1 MCAELTASC
10 MSTGQ
15 PRYYLLLTGIHR
27 FLAPL
32 FTSIANLLGT
42 STPPTAMIQLKPGI
56 PPASLSKPSHSAARR
71 KNRMERKKNGGL
83 RFKRVFSDPAIAP
96 FDQIEW
102 GRRTAEITDDGGRV
116 IFKQEDIEVPKNWS
130 ALATK
135 IAVSKYFYGDIAN
148 GTDPYKGGRETSVRQ
163 LIHRVTRT
171 ITDCGIADSYFA
183 DAEAAETFYDELTWL
198 CLNQHGA
205 FNSPVW
211 FNVGLYHQYGVG
223 KGAGAG
229 NYFYN
234 SETGEAERATSQYEY
249 PQGSAC
255 FIQSVGDTMED
266 IMRLATSEAMLF
278 KFGSGTGTD
287 LSSLRSTRE
296 KLSGGGKPSGPLS
309 FLKVYD
315 KIANVVKSGGK
326 TRRAAKMNTL
336 KDWHPDIEE
345 FIDAKQNEEKK
356 AWALIEQ
363 GYDGSYN
370 GDAYGSVMYQ
380 NENLSVRVSDEFMNA
395 AVDGREWVTKNVRDG
410 SPCDK
415 KDARGL
421 LRKIAEGTYICG
433 DPGMQFDSTIHKWH
447 TCKGTGRQN
456 STNPCSEYLFPDNT
470 ACNLASLN
478 LMKFKG
484 EDEVFDVERF
494 KAAVRLFITAQEILV
509 DNASYPIKEI
519 AENSHIFRTL
529 GLGYAN
535 LGSLIMSYGYGYD
548 TVEGRAL
555 CGAIT
560 AIMTGEAYEQSALLA
575 KTMGPF
581 PGYREARC
589 SGVSKPAAKDNVASM
604 LEVIELHREAVE
616 EIPDVEEFGYLKK
629 EATRAWDRA
638 TDLGKRHGYRNA
650 QVTVLAPTGTISF
663 LMDCD
668 TTGIEPDIA
677 LVKYKLLAGGGMLK
691 IVNQT
696 IRPALEHLGYAED
709 EIARSIEHVDLFDT
723 IEDATPGADHSAV
736 LAGRAE
742 AGRFY
747 PTPLRAEHLPIFD
760 CAFRAHLGERS
771 LHYMAHLR
779 MMAAAQ
785 PFLSGAISKT
795 VNMPENAT
803 VDDIMNTYV
812 EGWRLGLKSIAIYR
826 DGSKRSAPL
835 NTRKTRDMGAFD
847 GAMDVIAKPEELQKL
862 ILELEEEIAMLRSR
876 LDQPIRHRM
885 PDTRMSL
892 THRFEIAGHEGYITV
907 GLYEDGQPGE
917 LLITMWKEGSTIGG
931 LMDTVGT
938 LTSIA
943 LQYGVPLESLV
954 KKFAYQR
961 FEPSGFTKNPDI
973 RNATS
978 ITDYVF
984 RYLGCQFIKGYK
996 EATSPNRAQPEFP
1009 LKEIA
1014 EMEKKAINRPV
1025 AELPRTAEK
1034 ELIDVITSHSPGEG
1048 NPKVITTGYTYADR
1062 VKEALG
1068 NMFMDIV
1075 CSHCGSD
1082 KVIRAGACGVCTE
1095 CGTSQGCS

>member
-1 MCAELTASC
+1 
-10 MSTGQ
+10 
-15 PRYYLLLTGIHR
+15 
-27 FLAPL
+27 
-32 FTSIANLLGT
+32 
-42 STPPTAMIQLKPGI
+42 MIQLKAGI
-56 PPASLSKPSHSAARR
+56 PGSQFNKGNKPNARS
-71 KNRMERKKNGGL
+71 RMRRTSGKERSGL
-83 RFKRVFSDPAIAP
+83 RFKRVFSDAKCAP
-96 FDQIEW
+96 FDEVEW
-102 GRRTAEITDDGGRV
+102 ELRTAEITDDSGKI
-116 IFKQEDIEVPKNWS
+116 IFKQEDIEVPASWS
-130 ALATK
+130 ELATK

-148 GTDPYKGGRETSVRQ
+148 GTDPAKGGRETSVRQ

-171 ITDCGIADSYFA
+171 IADWGLLDGYFA
-183 DAEAAETFYDELTWL
+183 DAQMADLFYAELTWL
-198 CLNQHGA
+198 CLNQYGA

-211 FNVGLYHQYGVG
+211 FNVGLYQQYGIG
-223 KGAGAG
+223 TGAGEG

-234 SETGEAERATSQYEY
+234 RETGKADRAATQYEY

-255 FIQSVGDTMED
+255 FIQSVDDTMED

-278 KFGSGTGTD
+278 KYGSGTGSD

-315 KIANVVKSGGK
+315 QVANVVKSGGK

-345 FIDAKQNEEKK
+345 FIDAKQKEERK

-380 NENLSVRVSDEFMNA
+380 NENLSVRVSNEFMHA
-395 AVDGREWVTKNVRDG
+395 ALNGEEWWTRRVRDG
-410 SPCDK
+410 SPCER
-415 KDARGL
+415 KDARTL
-421 LRKIAEGTYICG
+421 LHKIAQGTYICG

-447 TCKGTGRQN
+447 TCKGTDRQN
-456 STNPCSEYLFPDNT
+456 STNPCSEYLFLDNT

-478 LMKFKG
+478 LMKFKTADG
-484 EDEVFDVERF
+484 EFDVDRF
-494 KAAVRLFITAQEILV
+494 KAAVRIFITAQEIIV
-509 DNASYPIKEI
+509 DSASYPIKEI

-535 LGSLIMSYGYGYD
+535 LGSLVMSYGYGYD
-548 TVEGRAL
+548 SVEGRAL
-555 CGAIT
+555 CGAVT

-581 PGYREARC
+581 PGYRDARC
-589 SGVSKPAAKDNVASM
+589 SGVSKPVAKDNVASM
-604 LEVIELHREAVE
+604 LEVIDLHRAAVD
-616 EIPDVEEFGYLKK
+616 EIPDAEEFAYLKK
-629 EATRAWDRA
+629 EAAHAWNRAA
-638 TDLGKRHGYRNA
+638 DLGKRHGYRNA

-696 IRPALEHLGYAED
+696 IRPALEHLGYDED
-709 EIARSIEHVDLFDT
+709 EIASIVEHVDLFDT
-723 IEDATPGADHSAV
+723 IEDARPGADHAAV

-742 AGRFY
+742 AGRLY

-771 LHYMAHLR
+771 LHYLAHLR

-795 VNMPENAT
+795 VNMPESAT
-803 VDDIMNTYV
+803 IDDIMNTYV

-835 NTRKTRDMGAFD
+835 NTKKTRDMGFD
-847 GAMDVIAKPEELQKL
+847 SAMDATAEPEDLQKR
-862 ILELEEEIAMLRSR
+862 ILELEEEIAMLRTR

-917 LLITMWKEGSTIGG
+917 LFITMSKEGSTIGG

-996 EATSPNRAQPEFP
+996 EATSPNRAQSEFP

-1014 EMEKKAINRPV
+1014 EMEKKAVNRPV
-1025 AELPRTAEK
+1025 AELPRTAER
-1034 ELIDVITSHSPGEG
+1034 ELIDVITNDSPGEG
-1048 NPKVITTGYTYADR
+1048 SPKIISSGYTHAER

>member
-1 MCAELTASC
+1 
-10 MSTGQ
+10 
-15 PRYYLLLTGIHR
+15 
-27 FLAPL
+27 
-32 FTSIANLLGT
+32 
-42 STPPTAMIQLKPGI
+42 MIQLKRGI
-56 PPASLSKPSHSAARR
+56 PPASLSQPRTSAKRQKNKPV
-71 KNRMERKKNGGL
+71 ERTNTGL
-83 RFKRVFSDPAIAP
+83 QFERVFSDASIAP
-96 FDQIEW
+96 LNQIAWEQ
-102 GRRTAEITDDGGRV
+102 RIAEITDDSGKI
-116 IFKQEDIEVPKNWS
+116 IFKQENIEVPKSWS

-135 IAVSKYFYGDIAN
+135 IAVSKYFYGDIGN
-148 GTDPYKGGRETSVRQ
+148 GTDPHKGGRETSVRQ

-171 ITDCGIADSYFA
+171 IADWGMADGYFA
-183 DAEAAETFYDELTWL
+183 DAEAAEIFYDELTWL

-211 FNVGLYHQYGVG
+211 FNVGLYHQYGIG

-234 SETGEAERATSQYEY
+234 RETGKGERAASQYEY

-255 FIQSVGDTMED
+255 FIQSVDDTMED
-266 IMRLATSEAMLF
+266 IMQLATSEAMLF
-278 KFGSGTGTD
+278 KYGSGTGTD

-315 KIANVVKSGGK
+315 QVANVVKSGGK

-345 FIDAKQNEEKK
+345 FIDAKQKEEKK

-380 NENLSVRVSDEFMNA
+380 NENLSVRVSDEFMDA
-395 AVDGREWVTKNVRDG
+395 ALEGREWWTRRVRDG
-410 SPCDK
+410 KPCEC
-415 KDARGL
+415 KDARTL
-421 LRKIAEGTYICG
+421 LRKIAEGTHVCG

-447 TCKGTGRQN
+447 TCKGTDRQN
-456 STNPCSEYLFPDNT
+456 STNPCSEYLFLDNT

-478 LMKFKG
+478 LMKFKSPDG
-484 EDEVFDVERF
+484 DFDVERF
-494 KAAVRLFITAQEILV
+494 KAAVRIFITAQEILV

-535 LGSLIMSYGYGYD
+535 LGSLVMSYGFGYD
-548 TVEGRAL
+548 SVEGRAL

-560 AIMTGEAYEQSALLA
+560 AIMTGEAYEQSARLA
-575 KTMGPF
+575 QAIGPF
-581 PGYREARC
+581 PGYHDARA
-589 SGVSKPAAKDNVASM
+589 SGVPKPVAKDNVASM
-604 LEVIELHREAVE
+604 LEVIELHRCAVREISDAKEFAHLKEEAAKV
-616 EIPDVEEFGYLKK
+616 
-629 EATRAWDRA
+629 WDSA
-638 TDLGKRHGYRNA
+638 AELGKQYGYRNA

-696 IRPALEHLGYAED
+696 VKPALEKLGYNSD
-709 EIARSIEHVDLFDT
+709 EIERIIAHIDAFDT
-723 IEDATPGADHSAV
+723 IENVTDTDGSTISSGLKP
-736 LAGRAE
+736 
-742 AGRFY
+742 
-747 PTPLRAEHLPIFD
+747 EHLSIFD
-760 CAFRAHLGERS
+760 SAFKPFKGERS
-771 LHYMAHLR
+771 LSYMAHLR

-795 VNMPENAT
+795 VNMPEAAT

-835 NTRKTRDMGAFD
+835 NTRKTKDMGA
-847 GAMDVIAKPEELQKL
+847 AEDVGVALDIAVERGEFEKR
-862 ILELEEEIAMLRSR
+862 ILELEEELALVRCR

-917 LLITMWKEGSTIGG
+917 LFITMSKEGSTIGG

-943 LQYGVPLESLV
+943 LQYGVPLESLA

-973 RNATS
+973 RHATS

-984 RYLGCQFIKGYK
+984 RWLACQFIKGYK
-996 EATSPNRAQPEFP
+996 EATSPTRGQTELP
-1009 LKEIA
+1009 LKEIP
-1014 EMEKKAINRPV
+1014 EMEKKALNRPV
-1025 AELPRTAEK
+1025 SDLARTGEK
-1034 ELIDVITSHSPGEG
+1034 ELIDVITNNSPNEGSLEMGGNGSSHAE
-1048 NPKVITTGYTYADR
+1048 R
-1062 VKEALG
+1062 VKAALG

>member
-1 MCAELTASC
+1 
-10 MSTGQ
+10 
-15 PRYYLLLTGIHR
+15 
-27 FLAPL
+27 
-32 FTSIANLLGT
+32 
-42 STPPTAMIQLKPGI
+42 MIQLKPGLQ
-56 PPASLSKPSHSAARR
+56 PATLAKHRKSLARRPKTAAR
-71 KNRMERKKNGGL
+71 KKKRAL
-83 RFKRVFSDPAIAP
+83 RFERVFSDPAVEP
-96 FDQIEW
+96 FAQMEW
-102 GRRTAEITDDGGRV
+102 ERRTAEITDDSGKV
-116 IFKQEDIEVPKNWS
+116 IFKQENIEVPKSWS
-130 ALATK
+130 PLATK

-148 GTDPYKGGRETSVRQ
+148 GTDPHKGGRETSVRQ

-171 ITDCGIADSYFA
+171 ITDCGLTDGYFA
-183 DAEAAETFYDELTWL
+183 DAKTAEIFYQELTWL
-198 CLNQHGA
+198 CANQYGA

-211 FNVGLYHQYGVG
+211 FNVGLYHQYGIG
-223 KGAGAG
+223 KDAGEG

-234 SETGEAERATSQYEY
+234 RETKQAERAATQYEY

-255 FIQSVGDTMED
+255 FIQSVEDTMED
-266 IMRLATSEAMLF
+266 IMRLAMSEAMLF
-278 KFGSGTGTD
+278 KYGSGTGTD

-315 KIANVVKSGGK
+315 QVANVVKSGGK

-345 FIDAKQNEEKK
+345 FIDAKQKEERK

-395 AVDGREWVTKNVRDG
+395 AIEDREWWTRRVRDG
-410 SPCDK
+410 SPCDR
-415 KDARGL
+415 KDARNL
-421 LRKIAEGTYICG
+421 LRKIAEGTHICG
-433 DPGMQFDSTIHKWH
+433 DPGMQFDTTIHKWH

-456 STNPCSEYLFPDNT
+456 STNPCSEYLFLDNT

-478 LMKFKG
+478 LMKFKR
-484 EDEVFDVERF
+484 EDGAFDVERF
-494 KAAVRLFITAQEILV
+494 KAAVRVFIAAQEIIV

-548 TVEGRAL
+548 SVEGRAI

-560 AIMTGEAYEQSALLA
+560 AIMTGEAYAESARMA
-575 KTMGPF
+575 TAMGPF
-581 PGYREARC
+581 PGYRDARA
-589 SGVSKPAAKDNVASM
+589 SGVLKPVAKDNVASM
-604 LEVIELHREAVE
+604 LEVMEQHRCAVR
-616 EIPDVEEFGYLKK
+616 EIPDNEEFGYLKE
-629 EATRAWDRA
+629 EAAKVWDNA
-638 TDLGKRHGYRNA
+638 VELGQEYGYRNA

-696 IRPALEHLGYAED
+696 VRPALEKLGYNSE
-709 EIARSIEHVDLFDT
+709 EIERIIAHIDSFDT
-723 IEDATPGADHSAV
+723 IEDVTDSDGSIITSGLKP
-736 LAGRAE
+736 
-742 AGRFY
+742 
-747 PTPLRAEHLPIFD
+747 EHLPIFD
-760 CAFRAHLGERS
+760 CAFKPFKGERS
-771 LHYMAHLR
+771 LGYMGHLR

-795 VNMPENAT
+795 VNMPESAT
-803 VDDIMNTYV
+803 VDEIMNTYV
-812 EGWRLGLKSIAIYR
+812 EGWRLGLKAIAIYR

-835 NTRKTRDMGAFD
+835 NTRKTKDMGGSTENGPSD
-847 GAMDVIAKPEELQKL
+847 RELL
-862 ILELEEEIAMLRSR
+862 TGRIVELDEEISKLRCQ
-876 LDQPIRHRM
+876 LNQPVRHRM
-885 PDTRMSL
+885 SDTRMSL
-892 THRFEIAGHEGYITV
+892 THKFEIAGHEGYITV

-917 LLITMWKEGSTIGG
+917 LFIQMSKEGSTIGG
-931 LMDTVGT
+931 LMDTVAT
-938 LTSIA
+938 LTSMA

-973 RNATS
+973 RNASS

-984 RYLGCQFIKGYK
+984 RWLGCQFIKGYK
-996 EATSPNRAQPEFP
+996 EATSPGRGHPELP

-1014 EMEKKAINRPV
+1014 DMEKKAVNRPV
-1025 AELPRTAEK
+1025 ADLSRTGDK
-1034 ELIDVITSHSPGEG
+1034 ELIDVITQHTPNEG
-1048 NPKVITTGYTYADR
+1048 NPSGSTNGGRTHAER
-1062 VKEALG
+1062 VTEALG
-1068 NMFMDIV
+1068 NMFMDIT
-1075 CSHCGSD
+1075 CSHCGSN

>member
-1 MCAELTASC
+1 
-10 MSTGQ
+10 
-15 PRYYLLLTGIHR
+15 
-27 FLAPL
+27 
-32 FTSIANLLGT
+32 
-42 STPPTAMIQLKPGI
+42 MIQLKSGI
-56 PPASLSKPSHSAARR
+56 PPASLERSPKPTERR
-71 KNRMERKKNGGL
+71 KIEPEKTKNAGL
-83 RFKRVFSDPAIAP
+83 RFERMFSDAAVAP

-102 GRRTAEITDDGGRV
+102 ERRTAEINDDSGKV
-116 IFKQEDIEVPKNWS
+116 IFKQEDIEVPKSWS

-171 ITDCGIADSYFA
+171 ITDWGIADGYFA
-183 DAEAAETFYDELTWL
+183 DAEAAEIFYDELTWL

-234 SETGEAERATSQYEY
+234 RETGKSERAPSQYEY

-255 FIQSVGDTMED
+255 FIQRVDDTMED
-266 IMRLATSEAMLF
+266 IMRLAMSEAMLF
-278 KFGSGTGTD
+278 KYGSGTGTD

-315 KIANVVKSGGK
+315 QVANVVKSGGK

-345 FIDAKQNEEKK
+345 FIDAKQKEEKK

-380 NENLSVRVSDEFMNA
+380 NENVSVRVSDEFMEA
-395 AVDGREWVTKNVRDG
+395 ALEGREWWTRRVTD
-410 SPCDK
+410 SQPCEK
-415 KDARGL
+415 KEARSL
-421 LRKIAEGTYICG
+421 LRKIAEGTWVCG
-433 DPGMQFDSTIHKWH
+433 DPGMQFDTTIHKWH

-456 STNPCSEYLFPDNT
+456 STNPCSEYLFLDNT

-478 LMKFKG
+478 LMKFKTADG
-484 EDEVFDVERF
+484 DFDVERF
-494 KAAVRLFITAQEILV
+494 KAAVRIFITAQEIIV

-535 LGSLIMSYGYGYD
+535 VGSLIMSYGYGYD
-548 TVEGRAL
+548 SVEGRAL
-555 CGAIT
+555 CGAVT
-560 AIMTGEAYEQSALLA
+560 AIMTGEAYEQSARMARAL
-575 KTMGPF
+575 GPF
-581 PGYREARC
+581 PGYQDSRA
-589 SGVSKPAAKDNVASM
+589 SGVPKPVEKDNVASM
-604 LEVIELHREAVE
+604 LEVIELHRCAVREISDAKEFAHLKEEAAKV
-616 EIPDVEEFGYLKK
+616 
-629 EATRAWDRA
+629 WDSA
-638 TDLGKRHGYRNA
+638 AELGKRYGYRNA

-696 IRPALEHLGYAED
+696 VKPALEKLGYNAE
-709 EIARSIEHVDLFDT
+709 EIERIIAHIDAFDT
-723 IEDATPGADHSAV
+723 IEDVTDTDGSKISSGLKP
-736 LAGRAE
+736 
-742 AGRFY
+742 
-747 PTPLRAEHLPIFD
+747 EHLSIFD
-760 CAFRAHLGERS
+760 CAFKPFRGERS
-771 LHYMAHLR
+771 LSYMAHLR

-795 VNMPENAT
+795 VNMPEAAT

-812 EGWRLGLKSIAIYR
+812 EGWQLGLKSIAIYR

-835 NTRKTRDMGAFD
+835 NTRKTKDMGTVAD
-847 GAMDVIAKPEELQKL
+847 IGPEVDALQKR
-862 ILELEEEIAMLRSR
+862 ILQLEQELATLRSQ
-876 LDQPIRHRM
+876 LDQPVRHRM
-885 PDTRMSL
+885 PDTRTSL

-917 LLITMWKEGSTIGG
+917 LFITMSKEGSTIGG

-973 RNATS
+973 RHATS

-984 RYLGCQFIKGYK
+984 RWLACQFIKGYK
-996 EATSPNRAQPEFP
+996 EATAPNRAQPDLP
-1009 LKEIA
+1009 LKEIV
-1014 EMEKKAINRPV
+1014 ELEKKSVNRPV
-1025 AELPRTAEK
+1025 TDLARTGEK
-1034 ELIDVITSHSPGEG
+1034 EVIDVITNKSG
-1048 NPKVITTGYTYADR
+1048 NDPATSGQTGNGSGNSDR
-1062 VKEALG
+1062 VMVALG
-1068 NMFMDIV
+1068 SIFMGIT
-1075 CSHCGSD
+1075 CSVCGSD
-1082 KVIRAGACGVCTE
+1082 KVIRAGACGVCIE

>member
-1 MCAELTASC
+1 
-10 MSTGQ
+10 
-15 PRYYLLLTGIHR
+15 
-27 FLAPL
+27 
-32 FTSIANLLGT
+32 
-42 STPPTAMIQLKPGI
+42 MIQLRPGI
-56 PPASLSKPSHSAARR
+56 APASLRKPHKSTEHR
-71 KNRMERKKNGGL
+71 KNRAAKKKNAGL
-83 RFKRVFSDPAIAP
+83 HFEHVFSEAAISP

-102 GRRTAEITDDGGRV
+102 ERRTAEITDDSGKV
-116 IFKQEDIEVPKNWS
+116 IFKQDNVEVPKNWS

-135 IAVSKYFYGDIAN
+135 IAVSKYFYGDIGN
-148 GTDPYKGGRETSVRQ
+148 GTDPHQGGRETSVRQ

-171 ITDCGIADSYFA
+171 IADWGMADGYFA
-183 DAEAAETFYDELTWL
+183 DAEAAEIFYDELTWL

-211 FNVGLYHQYGVG
+211 FNVGLYHQYGIG
-223 KGAGAG
+223 QGAGAG

-234 SETGEAERATSQYEY
+234 RATGEAERATTQYEY

-255 FIQSVGDTMED
+255 FIQSVDDTMEG
-266 IMRLATSEAMLF
+266 IMELAMSEAMLF
-278 KFGSGTGTD
+278 KYGSGTGTD

-309 FLKVYD
+309 FLRVYD
-315 KIANVVKSGGK
+315 QIANVVKSGGK

-345 FIDAKQNEEKK
+345 FIDAKQKEEKK

-380 NENLSVRVSDEFMNA
+380 NENLSVRVSDEFMDA
-395 AVDGREWVTKNVRDG
+395 ALEAREWWTRRVTDGRSCERKE
-410 SPCDK
+410 
-415 KDARGL
+415 ARAL
-421 LRKIAEGTYICG
+421 LRKIAEGTHVCG

-456 STNPCSEYLFPDNT
+456 STNPCSEYLFLDNT

-478 LMKFKG
+478 LLKFKTADG
-484 EDEVFDVERF
+484 AFDVDRF
-494 KAAVRLFITAQEILV
+494 KAAVRIFITAQEIVV

-548 TVEGRAL
+548 SVEGRAL
-555 CGAIT
+555 CGAVT
-560 AIMTGEAYEQSALLA
+560 AIMTGEAYDQSARLSQA
-575 KTMGPF
+575 MGPF
-581 PGYREARC
+581 PGYHDARC
-589 SGVSKPAAKDNVASM
+589 SGVAKPVAKNNVDSM
-604 LEVIELHREAVE
+604 LEVIDLHRCAVND
-616 EIPDVEEFGYLKK
+616 IADVDEFAYLKK
-629 EATRAWDRA
+629 EAAKTWKRAA
-638 TDLGKRHGYRNA
+638 ELGKRHGYRNA

-696 IRPALEHLGYAED
+696 VKPALEKLGYNSD
-709 EIARSIEHVDLFDT
+709 EIERIIAHIDAFDT
-723 IEDATPGADHSAV
+723 IENVPDSNGSAITSG
-736 LAGRAE
+736 LK
-742 AGRFY
+742 
-747 PTPLRAEHLPIFD
+747 PEHLSIFD
-760 CAFRAHLGERS
+760 CAFKPFKGQRS
-771 LHYMAHLR
+771 LNYMAHLR

-795 VNMPENAT
+795 VNMPEAAT

-835 NTRKTRDMGAFD
+835 NTRKTRDMGATD
-847 GAMDVIAKPEELQKL
+847 GSVVAGIGDAGSVERGQLQNR
-862 ILELEEEIAMLRSR
+862 ILELEEELSMLRGKV
-876 LDQPIRHRM
+876 DKPIRHRM

-907 GLYEDGQPGE
+907 GLYEDNQPGE
-917 LLITMWKEGSTIGG
+917 LFITMSKEGSTIGG

-984 RYLGCQFIKGYK
+984 RWLACQFIKGYK
-996 EATSPNRAQPEFP
+996 EATSPNRGQAELP
-1009 LKEIA
+1009 LKEIP

-1025 AELPRTAEK
+1025 SDLARTGEK
-1034 ELIDVITSHSPGEG
+1034 ELIDVITSHSPNDGEPQIVG
-1048 NPKVITTGYTYADR
+1048 NGSSYADR
-1062 VKEALG
+1062 VQEALG

-1075 CSHCGSD
+1075 CSHCGSN

>member
-1 MCAELTASC
+1 
-10 MSTGQ
+10 
-15 PRYYLLLTGIHR
+15 
-27 FLAPL
+27 
-32 FTSIANLLGT
+32 
-42 STPPTAMIQLKPGI
+42 MIQLKPGI
-56 PPASLSKPSHSAARR
+56 PPASLNGPSKPAVRR
-71 KNRMERKKNGGL
+71 RNRSDKKKKTGL
-83 RFKRVFSDPAIAP
+83 SFKRVFSDAAVAP
-96 FDQIEW
+96 FDQVEW
-102 GRRTAEITDDGGRV
+102 ERRTAEITDDSAKV

-171 ITDCGIADSYFA
+171 ITDWGLADGYFT
-183 DAEAAETFYDELTWL
+183 DAEAAEVFYDELTWL
-198 CLNQHGA
+198 CLNQYGA

-211 FNVGLYHQYGVG
+211 FNVGLYHQYGIG

-234 SETGEAERATSQYEY
+234 RETGKAERAASQYEY

-255 FIQSVGDTMED
+255 FIQSVEDTMED

-278 KFGSGTGTD
+278 KYGSGTGTD

-315 KIANVVKSGGK
+315 QVANVVKSGGK

-345 FIDAKQNEEKK
+345 FIDAKQKEEKK

-380 NENLSVRVSDEFMNA
+380 NENVSVRVSDEFMEA
-395 AVDGREWVTKNVRDG
+395 AHEGREWWTRRITDG
-410 SPCDK
+410 KPCER
-415 KDARGL
+415 KDARTL

-456 STNPCSEYLFPDNT
+456 STNPCSEYLFLDNT

-478 LMKFKG
+478 LIKFKSPEG
-484 EDEVFDVERF
+484 DFDIDRF
-494 KAAVRLFITAQEILV
+494 KAAVRIFITAQEIIV

-535 LGSLIMSYGYGYD
+535 LGSLIMSYGFGYD
-548 TVEGRAL
+548 SVEGRAL

-560 AIMTGEAYEQSALLA
+560 AIMTGESYEQSARLA
-575 KTMGPF
+575 ETMGPF
-581 PGYREARC
+581 SGYCDARA
-589 SGVSKPAAKDNVASM
+589 SGVPKPVAKDNVASM
-604 LEVIELHREAVE
+604 LEVIELHRHAVREISDAKEFAHLKEEAAKV
-616 EIPDVEEFGYLKK
+616 
-629 EATRAWDRA
+629 WDSA
-638 TDLGKRHGYRNA
+638 AELGKRYGYRNA

-696 IRPALEHLGYAED
+696 VKPALEKLGYDFD
-709 EIARSIEHVDLFDT
+709 EIEGIIAHIDAFDT
-723 IEDATPGADHSAV
+723 IEDVTDTDGSTISSGLKP
-736 LAGRAE
+736 
-742 AGRFY
+742 
-747 PTPLRAEHLPIFD
+747 EHLPIFD
-760 CAFRAHLGERS
+760 CAFKPFKGERS
-771 LHYMAHLR
+771 LNYMAHLR

-795 VNMPENAT
+795 VNMPEAAT

-826 DGSKRSAPL
+826 DASKRSAPL
-835 NTRKTRDMGAFD
+835 NTRKTKDMGTVAAGD
-847 GAMDVIAKPEELQKL
+847 DSGLSADSGTDALQKRV
-862 ILELEEEIAMLRSR
+862 LELEQELTALRGQ
-876 LDQPIRHRM
+876 LDQPVRHRM
-885 PDTRMSL
+885 PDTRISL
-892 THRFEIAGHEGYITV
+892 THKFEIAGHEGYITV

-917 LLITMWKEGSTIGG
+917 LFITMSKEGSTIGG

-973 RNATS
+973 RHATS

-984 RYLGCQFIKGYK
+984 RWLACQFIKGYK
-996 EATSPNRAQPEFP
+996 EATSPNRAQPDLP

-1014 EMEKKAINRPV
+1014 EIEKRALNRPV
-1025 AELPRTAEK
+1025 TDLARTGEK
-1034 ELIDVITSHSPGEG
+1034 EVIDVITSHPSNRTNGGKSAEANG
-1048 NPKVITTGYTYADR
+1048 NGDKNPDR
-1062 VKEALG
+1062 VTVALG
-1068 NMFMDIV
+1068 SIFMGIT
-1075 CSHCGSD
+1075 CSVCGSD

>member
-1 MCAELTASC
+1 
-10 MSTGQ
+10 
-15 PRYYLLLTGIHR
+15 
-27 FLAPL
+27 
-32 FTSIANLLGT
+32 
-42 STPPTAMIQLKPGI
+42 MIQLKPGI
-56 PPASLSKPSHSAARR
+56 PPTSLNQPRSSADRQTNKTA
-71 KNRMERKKNGGL
+71 KKTNTGL
-83 RFKRVFSDPAIAP
+83 HFERVFSDVRLSP
-96 FDQIEW
+96 FDQIQWE
-102 GRRTAEITDDGGRV
+102 RRTAEITDDSGKV
-116 IFKQEDIEVPKNWS
+116 IFKQDDIEVPKSWS

-135 IAVSKYFYGDIAN
+135 IAVSKYFYGDIGN

-171 ITDCGIADSYFA
+171 IADWGIADGYFA
-183 DAEAAETFYDELTWL
+183 DTQAAEVFHNELTWL
-198 CLNQHGA
+198 CLNQFGA

-234 SETGEAERATSQYEY
+234 RETGEAERAISQYEY

-255 FIQSVGDTMED
+255 FIQRVDDTMED

-278 KFGSGTGTD
+278 KYGSGTGTD

-315 KIANVVKSGGK
+315 QVANVVKSGGK

-345 FIDAKQNEEKK
+345 FIDAKQKEEKK

-380 NENLSVRVSDEFMNA
+380 NENLSVRVSDEFMEA
-395 AVDGREWVTKNVRDG
+395 ALEGREWWTRRIRDG
-410 SPCDK
+410 KPCER
-415 KDARGL
+415 KDAHTL
-421 LRKIAEGTYICG
+421 LRKIAEGTHVCG

-447 TCKGTGRQN
+447 TCKGTDRQN
-456 STNPCSEYLFPDNT
+456 STNPCSEYLFLDNT

-478 LMKFKG
+478 LMKFKTSDG
-484 EDEVFDVERF
+484 DFDVERF
-494 KAAVRLFITAQEILV
+494 KAAVRIFITAQEIIV

-548 TVEGRAL
+548 SVEGRAL

-560 AIMTGEAYEQSALLA
+560 AIMTGEAYEQSARLA
-575 KTMGPF
+575 QAIGPF
-581 PGYREARC
+581 PGYRDAHA
-589 SGVSKPAAKDNVASM
+589 SGVPKPVAKDNVASM
-604 LEVIELHREAVE
+604 REVIELHRCAVREISDAKEFAHLKEEAAKVWDSAA
-616 EIPDVEEFGYLKK
+616 EI
-629 EATRAWDRA
+629 
-638 TDLGKRHGYRNA
+638 GKRYGYRNA

-696 IRPALEHLGYAED
+696 IRPALEKLGYNSEQI
-709 EIARSIEHVDLFDT
+709 ERIIAHIDAFDT
-723 IEDATPGADHSAV
+723 IEDITDTDGSKISSGLKP
-736 LAGRAE
+736 
-742 AGRFY
+742 
-747 PTPLRAEHLPIFD
+747 EHLSVFD
-760 CAFRAHLGERS
+760 CAFKPFKGERS
-771 LHYMAHLR
+771 LNYMAHLR

-795 VNMPENAT
+795 VNMPETAT

-826 DGSKRSAPL
+826 DSSKRSAPL
-835 NTRKTRDMGAFD
+835 NTRKTKHMGAVE
-847 GAMDVIAKPEELQKL
+847 DVDVALDATTIGRDQFEKR
-862 ILELEEEIAMLRSR
+862 ILELEEELGMLRGK
-876 LDQPIRHRM
+876 LDKPIRHRM

-917 LLITMWKEGSTIGG
+917 LFITMSKEGSTIGG

-984 RYLGCQFIKGYK
+984 RWLACQFIKGYK
-996 EATSPNRAQPEFP
+996 EATSPTRGQTELP
-1009 LKEIA
+1009 LKEIP
-1014 EMEKKAINRPV
+1014 EMEKKALNRPV
-1025 AELPRTAEK
+1025 SDLARTGEK
-1034 ELIDVITSHSPGEG
+1034 ELIDVIISHSPNDGSPQVVVSNGSSHAE
-1048 NPKVITTGYTYADR
+1048 R
-1062 VKEALG
+1062 VQEALG

>member
-1 MCAELTASC
+1 
-10 MSTGQ
+10 
-15 PRYYLLLTGIHR
+15 
-27 FLAPL
+27 
-32 FTSIANLLGT
+32 
-42 STPPTAMIQLKPGI
+42 MIQLKPGI
-56 PPASLSKPSHSAARR
+56 PPASLNRPPRPATGR
-71 KNRMERKKNGGL
+71 KNTTAKRKNNGL
-83 RFKRVFSDPAIAP
+83 HFKRVFSNAAVAP

-102 GRRTAEITDDGGRV
+102 EQRTAEINDDSGKV
-116 IFKQEDIEVPKNWS
+116 IFKQEDIEVPKSWS

-171 ITDCGIADSYFA
+171 IADWGMADGYFA
-183 DAEAAETFYDELTWL
+183 DAEAAEIFYDELTWL

-234 SETGEAERATSQYEY
+234 RETGKAERAPSQYEY

-255 FIQSVGDTMED
+255 FIQSVDDTMED

-278 KFGSGTGTD
+278 KYGSGTGTD

-315 KIANVVKSGGK
+315 QVANVVKSGGK

-345 FIDAKQNEEKK
+345 FIDAKQKEEKK
-356 AWALIEQ
+356 AWALIEH

-380 NENLSVRVSDEFMNA
+380 NENVSVRVSDEFMEA
-395 AVDGREWVTKNVRDG
+395 AQEGREWWTRRVTDGQPCEKKN
-410 SPCDK
+410 
-415 KDARGL
+415 ARTL
-421 LRKIAEGTYICG
+421 LRKIAEGTWVCG
-433 DPGMQFDSTIHKWH
+433 DPGMQFDTTIHKWH
-447 TCKGTGRQN
+447 TCKGTDRQN
-456 STNPCSEYLFPDNT
+456 STNPCSEYLFLDNT

-478 LMKFKG
+478 LMKFKTADG
-484 EDEVFDVERF
+484 DFDLERF
-494 KAAVRLFITAQEILV
+494 KAAVRVFITAQEIIV

-535 LGSLIMSYGYGYD
+535 LGSLVMSYGYGYD
-548 TVEGRAL
+548 SVEGRAL
-555 CGAIT
+555 CGAVT
-560 AIMTGEAYEQSALLA
+560 AIMTGEAYEQSARMAQALGA
-575 KTMGPF
+575 F
-581 PGYREARC
+581 PGYHDARA
-589 SGVSKPAAKDNVASM
+589 SGVSKPIAKDNVASM
-604 LEVIELHREAVE
+604 LEVIELHRCAVREISDAKEFAHLKEEAAKV
-616 EIPDVEEFGYLKK
+616 
-629 EATRAWDRA
+629 WDSA
-638 TDLGKRHGYRNA
+638 AELGKRYGYRNA

-696 IRPALEHLGYAED
+696 LKLALEKLGYNAE
-709 EIARSIEHVDLFDT
+709 EIERIIAHIDAFDT
-723 IEDATPGADHSAV
+723 IEDVTDTDGTKISSGLKP
-736 LAGRAE
+736 
-742 AGRFY
+742 
-747 PTPLRAEHLPIFD
+747 EHLPIFD
-760 CAFRAHLGERS
+760 CAFKPFKGQRS
-771 LHYMAHLR
+771 LHYLAHLK

-795 VNMPENAT
+795 VNMPETAT

-826 DGSKRSAPL
+826 EGSKRSAPL
-835 NTRKTRDMGAFD
+835 NTRKTKDMGTIID
-847 GAMDVIAKPEELQKL
+847 IGAEPDTLQKR
-862 ILELEEEIAMLRSR
+862 ILELEQELATLRSQ
-876 LDQPIRHRM
+876 LNQPVRHRM
-885 PDTRMSL
+885 PDTRSSM

-907 GLYEDGQPGE
+907 GLYENGQPGE
-917 LLITMWKEGSTIGG
+917 LFITMSKEGSTIGG

-973 RNATS
+973 RHATS

-984 RYLGCQFIKGYK
+984 RWLACQFIKGYK
-996 EATSPNRAQPEFP
+996 EATSPNRAQPDLP
-1009 LKEIA
+1009 LKEIL
-1014 EMEKKAINRPV
+1014 EIEKKALNRPV
-1025 AELPRTAEK
+1025 TDLPRTGDK
-1034 ELIDVITSHSPGEG
+1034 QVIDVITNSSANNPASPEQNG
-1048 NPKVITTGYTYADR
+1048 NGNGHADR
-1062 VKEALG
+1062 VTVALG
-1068 NMFMDIV
+1068 SIFMGIT
-1075 CSHCGSD
+1075 CSVCGSD
-1082 KVIRAGACGVCTE
+1082 KVIRAGACGVCIE